1 MEQPKAVVQGTI
13 EGIKES
19 PKVIAEKSKE
29 AAAAAAQGIKSKALD
44 PLVES
49 VETGVVKPVTE
60 LPDRLSGLASD
71 IKGRTEETLE
81 RQAARVAEV
90 PKIVADSAKERSKK
104 LEESSANLQSNTY
117 ERLETIGQS
126 LEKAAAEAPT
136 VTKAFLG
143 AVGEEIL
150 GTIPDASKAA
160 PAAAAA
166 AKKASAPAPAPAPAR
181 VATGGA
187 AGTAAPAA
195 GEVKEVVKDAG
206 EQEQEQ
212 LEEEMDETEAM
223 ASAQVR

>member
-104 LEESSANLQSNTY
+104 LGESSANLQSNTY

-166 AKKASAPAPAPAPAR
+166 AKKASAPAPAPAR